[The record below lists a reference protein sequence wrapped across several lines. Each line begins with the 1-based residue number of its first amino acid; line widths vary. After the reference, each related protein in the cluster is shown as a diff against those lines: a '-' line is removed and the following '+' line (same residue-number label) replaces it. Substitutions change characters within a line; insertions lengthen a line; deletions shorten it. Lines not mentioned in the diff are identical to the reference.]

1 MQKRQSSQ
9 QCHLALL
16 GPTSLKAGR
25 QMLVKLT
32 PGGRG
37 SAALGEEMK
46 ETSEFCFIQEN
57 GQDLASS
64 ASIPS
69 SSFPLHM

>member
-1 MQKRQSSQ
+1 MLME
-9 QCHLALL
+9 LA
-16 GPTSLKAGR
+16 
-25 QMLVKLT
+25 

-37 SAALGEEMK
+37 SAAFGEKMK

-64 ASIPS
+64 TSIPS
-69 SSFPLHM
+69 SSLPSTYVR